1 MWLSQTVSAWCN
13 SRATFYTQGAMA
25 GEGVT
30 ISHWISCPV
39 RHQVH
44 FKREE
49 LDLCADS
56 HGLFA
61 LPGPVEV
68 KVEAE
73 GGAGQTDSDDEDSG
87 EPLFRILL
95 DVTQFKPEDILIQV
109 FEGWLLIRGQ
119 HGSRMDE
126 HGFVSRSFTR
136 QHQLPDQQLQASD
149 LTAMLCHDGI
159 LVVET
164 KDRWWPASD

>member
-1 MWLSQTVSAWCN
+1 
-13 SRATFYTQGAMA
+13 MA

-30 ISHWISCPV
+30 HWISCPV
-39 RHQVH
+39 RHQSH
-44 FKREE
+44 FNRELE
-49 LDLCADS
+49 QCAED
-56 HGLFA
+56 HQLFA
-61 LPGPVEV
+61 LPGPACQEL
-68 KVEAE
+68 KVEA
-73 GGAGQTDSDDEDSG
+73 GVGPTDSDDEDSG

-109 FEGWLLIRGQ
+109 FEGWLLIRGH
-119 HGSRMDE
+119 HGARMDE

-136 QHQLPDQQLQASD
+136 QYQLPDQQLQAGD

-164 KDRWWPASD
+164 KDRWWSASD

>member
-1 MWLSQTVSAWCN
+1 
-13 SRATFYTQGAMA
+13 MA

-30 ISHWISCPV
+30 ISHWISCPI
-39 RHQVH
+39 RHQGQ
-44 FKREE
+44 FEARD
-49 LDLCADS
+49 LDQCAED
-56 HGLFA
+56 HQLFA
-61 LPGPVEV
+61 LPGLASQEL
-68 KVEAE
+68 KVVS
-73 GGAGQTDSDDEDSG
+73 GAGAGPSDSDDEDSG

-119 HGSRMDE
+119 HRQRMDE

-136 QHQLPDQQLQASD
+136 QYQLPDQQLQAGD
-149 LTAMLCHDGI
+149 LTALLCHDGI

-164 KDRWWPASD
+164 KDRWWTASD